1 MALCATNLPAYLAAI
16 QEARMPRRLRI
27 IFPQLPH
34 HIIQRGHSRDAV
46 FFSDAHRVDYL
57 GTLGE
62 CRAMF
67 GLRVYAYCLMDNH
80 IHLIVDPRDDV
91 ACISASMKR
100 LAGRHSRRL
109 NAERGSS
116 GSLWEGRFKC
126 SVIDTDRYLLTC
138 GRYVDQNPVRAKMV
152 LRPGEYSWSSYRGRA
167 GLTDSPLLD
176 PDPVL
181 DALSP
186 DATRRAAIY
195 RALADVPVPDADLE
209 LIRDSANH
217 DRVTGTDEFAL
228 RLRGISGQEVTVR
241 KRKRR
246 WRRKPRELVE
256 PARIPR

>member
-1 MALCATNLPAYLAAI
+1 
-16 QEARMPRRLRI
+16 MPRRLRI
-27 IFPQLPH
+27 VFPQLPH

-62 CRAMF
+62 CRATY

-80 IHLIVDPRDDV
+80 VHLIIDPRDDV
-91 ACISASMKR
+91 ASISASMKR

-109 NAERGSS
+109 NAELGSS

-126 SVIDTDRYLLTC
+126 SVIDTDRYLLAC

-152 LRPGEYSWSSYRGRA
+152 ARPGEFIWSSYRGRA
-167 GLTDSPLLD
+167 GLLDSPLLD

-181 DALSP
+181 NALSP
-186 DATRRAAIY
+186 DAARRVAIY
-195 RALADVPVPDADLE
+195 RALADIPVPPTELE
-209 LIRDSANH
+209 LIRNSANH
-217 DRVTGTDEFAL
+217 NRVTGTDEFAL
-228 RLRGISGQEVTVR
+228 RLQGISGHDVTAR

-246 WRRKPRELVE
+246 WRRKPRDI
-256 PARIPR
+256 AREAEGTT